1 MDLATLVMVTITGFT
16 PGYRWRAVE
25 AFPIKDMATCR
36 AEVGGLIKQT
46 SSPLDRTRSY
56 MFCVAASPRMLAD
69 DRFSMQKSIRP
80 WRDIKLWVTRD
91 MLDQCACVPVPGH
104 YATLS
109 MRSEWSISWAAT
121 RSLASGD
128 RFLSTRISYSGPFS
142 PRT

>member
-1 MDLATLVMVTITGFT
+1 MDLATLVMVTITGFA
-16 PGYRWRAVE
+16 PGYHWRAVE
-25 AFPIKDMATCR
+25 AFAIKDMATCR
-36 AEVGGLIKQT
+36 AEVGGLIKLT

-91 MLDQCACVPVPGH
+91 MLERCACLPVPGT

-109 MRSEWSISWAAT
+109 MRDEIAWRDLIK
-121 RSLASGD
+121 RNV
-128 RFLSTRISYSGPFS
+128 F
-142 PRT
+142 

>member
-1 MDLATLVMVTITGFT
+1 MNRGNKSMDLATLVMVTITGFT
-16 PGYRWRAVE
+16 PGYRWREVE

-36 AEVGGLIKQT
+36 AEIGGLVKLT

-56 MFCVAASPRMLAD
+56 LLCVAASPRMLAD

-91 MLDQCACVPVPGH
+91 MLDRCACAPTPGS

-109 MRSEWSISWAAT
+109 MRDEIAWRDLIK
-121 RSLASGD
+121 GNV
-128 RFLSTRISYSGPFS
+128 F
-142 PRT
+142 